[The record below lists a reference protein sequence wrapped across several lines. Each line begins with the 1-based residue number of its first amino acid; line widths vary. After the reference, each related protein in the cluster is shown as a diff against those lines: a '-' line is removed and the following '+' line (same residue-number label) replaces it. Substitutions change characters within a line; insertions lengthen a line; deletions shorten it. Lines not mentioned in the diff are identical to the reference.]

1 MRLFVEFL
9 YFDTNFKCVSKKLY
23 KYAILIFI
31 EENIQV
37 KCGPYSVADQKHSF
51 AFRRGVAC

>member
-9 YFDTNFKCVSKKLY
+9 YFATNFKCVSKKLY

-31 EENIQV
+31 EEN
-37 KCGPYSVADQKHSF
+37 S
-51 AFRRGVAC
+51 